1 MKNFI
6 TKTQDVNFKLEKF
19 DDSILLDSINRLVYG
34 TKAEK
39 LFKQGQKKHNRI
51 FFLLDDDYRFLQWIS
66 PQKNYTKSRIYL
78 NDIKDISREI
88 HFKIKNKNYQHF
100 LRIQTHNYELVI
112 QFFNEQERDQFQC
125 GLQHFLIKAQHH
137 QFLEKRQDQVKHL
150 ANILFISADKDGNKQ
165 LDIEEV
171 KKLLQE
177 LHVSVNK
184 KYLKQLFQTYDYDK
198 NNQIDQGEFINI
210 IRDISKKDELLAIF
224 KQYCQSYNQQ
234 LSLDQEG
241 LMTIEE
247 YQLFLKEQ
255 QKQIVPTH
263 ELLELFTNI
272 NNVQINIMESA
283 KMPKDLKIS
292 FYQFSNLIFN
302 QENNVLDI
310 KHQEVHQNM
319 NLPLSDY
326 FINSSHN
333 TYLMANQLTG
343 DSSCQA
349 YINAFLRGCRCVEL
363 DCWDGE
369 NNEPLVYH
377 GHTLTSRILFKDV
390 LQTIDQYAFMTSPFP
405 VILSF
410 ENHCSVEQSKKIA
423 YYLKTIF
430 KDKLFI
436 VPKDYEKNIY
446 FKSPN
451 ELKGKIIVKSK
462 GKVEQAVSKQEIPEF
477 HSSESD
483 EEEEE
488 EEEGS
493 SKTDIQIIDNQ
504 IIPDY
509 SEIHQKTQKT
519 QGKKVKIF
527 MQKNKE
533 EQTQIL
539 QEKMSRQGISPCQS
553 REQSFIHNEHHK
565 TNQNSHIRQPS
576 NFQVLQEKQ
585 EKNDDYH
592 NVHKEE
598 ESQSEV
604 SDSILRASKE
614 QFTQRP
620 NLISKNNFQI
630 QKTFGDTQS
639 IGEIPANFELKG
651 GESHA
656 QLIHFSSREIIDQK
670 DQNGQAHKQ
679 LNAEV
684 AQQPQKEILN
694 TNPDQIFDT
703 NIKQQPEKKNT
714 KSKKEK
720 SSKVCKEL
728 LEITSMFGCKMDLKD
743 TNRSC
748 WYISSISEVKYLKLI
763 KKCPGVLISMLKKS
777 FIRLY
782 PGGMRVNSSNYD
794 PIKGFLSGA
803 QIVAL
808 NFQTPDLPMVF
819 NLSKFQENG
828 GIHSGYVLKPSYMLH
843 HSKKDYIPTQM
854 TKTVKIVRIQIISG
868 QQLRPEDYEQDTF
881 DVVDPYVQVFVKGT
895 DFDENN
901 NKPCVTD
908 VVYDNGFHPVWN
920 SNIFEFKF
928 ACPELAMIVF
938 RIMDSDVGIDT
949 QLGIFAISVD
959 CMRPGYRIIPLRS
972 KSNLEFIE
980 HSFILAKIE
989 IEEIIQRYNIQ

>member
-1 MKNFI
+1 MINFM

-39 LFKQGQKKHNRI
+39 LFKQGQKKHSRI

-88 HFKIKNKNYQHF
+88 HYKVKNKNDQHF

-112 QFFNEQERDQFQC
+112 QFFNEKERDQFQC

-137 QFLEKRQDQVKHL
+137 EFLEKRQDQVKHL

-165 LDIEEV
+165 LDLEEV

-184 KYLKQLFQTYDYDK
+184 KYLKQLFQTYDYNQ

-210 IRDISKKDELLAIF
+210 IRDISKKDELLTIF

-234 LSLDQEG
+234 VSLDQEG

-247 YQLFLKEQ
+247 YQLFLQEQ
-255 QKQIVPTH
+255 QKQNVPIH
-263 ELLELFTNI
+263 ELLELFRNI
-272 NNVQINIMESA
+272 NNVQINVIESA
-283 KMPKDLKIS
+283 KTSKDLKIS
-292 FYQFSNLIFN
+292 FYQFSNLIFT
-302 QENNVLDI
+302 QENSVLDI

-390 LQTIDQYAFMTSPFP
+390 LQTIEKYAFMTSPFP

-430 KDKLFI
+430 KDKLFT

-462 GKVEQAVSKQEIPEF
+462 GKVEQVISQQEIHEC

-483 EEEEE
+483 EEE
-488 EEEGS
+488 GQ
-493 SKTDIQIIDNQ
+493 SKTDIQLIDNQ

-519 QGKKVKIF
+519 QGKKVTIF

-539 QEKMSRQGISPCQS
+539 HEKMSRQGMSPCQS
-553 REQSFIHNEHHK
+553 REQSFINNDHQK
-565 TNQNSHIRQPS
+565 TNQNNHMKHPS
-576 NFQVLQEKQ
+576 NFQVLWEKQ
-585 EKNDDYH
+585 ERNDDYH
-592 NVHKEE
+592 NVHKDEDNYS
-598 ESQSEV
+598 ESSNI
-604 SDSILRASKE
+604 ILRASKE

-620 NLISKNNFQI
+620 NLISKHTYQV
-630 QKTFGDTQS
+630 QKTNGDTQS
-639 IGEIPANFELKG
+639 IGEIPANVEQK
-651 GESHA
+651 GESLEKLINLSQLEIFNEKIKNGFA
-656 QLIHFSSREIIDQK
+656 QKENNGEI
-670 DQNGQAHKQ
+670 
-679 LNAEV
+679 
-684 AQQPQKEILN
+684 AQQPQKKILN
-694 TNPDQIFDT
+694 TNPDQISDT
-703 NIKQQPEKKNT
+703 NIKEQSDKKNK
-714 KSKKEK
+714 KSKKQK
-720 SSKVCKEL
+720 PSKICKEL

-743 TNRSC
+743 VNRQC

-763 KKCPGVLISMLKKS
+763 KKCPGVLIQMFKKS

-782 PGGMRVNSSNYD
+782 PGGMRVDSSNYD

-828 GIHSGYVLKPSYMLH
+828 GIHSGYVLKPNYMLH
-843 HSKKDYIPTQM
+843 HSKKDYIPTLM
-854 TKTVKIVRIQIISG
+854 TKTVKVVRIQIISG

-908 VVYDNGFHPVWN
+908 VVYDNGFHPIWN
-920 SNIFEFKF
+920 SHVFEFRF

-938 RIMDSDVGIDT
+938 RVMDSDVGIDT
-949 QLGIFAISVD
+949 QLGIYAISVD
-959 CMRPGYRIIPLRS
+959 CMRPGYRMIPLRS
-972 KSNLEFIE
+972 KSNLELID

-989 IEEIIQRYNIQ
+989 IEEIIQRYTIQ